1 MPPLESEGRYKGI
14 IKEHGVGVTSKKEL
28 PQFIATFL
36 VTHVFN
42 DISDEWEDWSEYGLT
57 IDAYSVLTTL
67 NEQGIPIK
75 CLNYDQVMEATGW
88 DGVAYAGLAAM
99 DLKDHPIQF
108 RVGEDK
114 YQDKNGITITKMKVN
129 WITAVDGDMGLRKVT
144 GDKLADLDAKFGIAG
159 NKPATTAA
167 KPKGG
172 KKTSPHTRKTTPK
185 PAEAETKAPPKPPA
199 RKKAPKSPKREDVT
213 EAVETCTEEEAFNAI
228 HAHNAAMSEPVPDE
242 IRDDYWTSAVDENS
256 TDPDNVTPQEWPVI
270 RDKTIEKLDI
280 PF

>member
-1 MPPLESEGRYKGI
+1 MPPLEAEGRYQGL
-14 IKEHGVGVTSKKEL
+14 IKEHGVGTTSKKGL
-28 PQFIATFL
+28 PQFVATLL

-42 DISDEWEDWSEYGLT
+42 DITEEWNDWSEYGLT

-67 NEQGIPIK
+67 NEQGVPIK

-99 DLKDHPIQF
+99 DLKNHPIQF
-108 RVGEDK
+108 RVVNDK
-114 YQDKNGITITKMKVN
+114 YERDDGITVEKMKVN
-129 WITAVDGDMGLRKVT
+129 WLTSVDGDMGLRKVT
-144 GDKLADLDAKFGIAG
+144 GDKLADLDAKFGVPG
-159 NKPATTAA
+159 NKPAATAV

-185 PAEAETKAPPKPPA
+185 PAEAETKAAPKPPA
-199 RKKAPKSPKREDVT
+199 RKKPPVKAEPAE
-213 EAVETCTEEEAFNAI
+213 EATEEEAYNAI
-228 HAHNAAMSEPVPDE
+228 YAYNVAMSEPVPDE

-256 TDPDNVTPQEWPVI
+256 TDSDNVTPQEWSVI